1 MNYMNLFYDLETIQA
16 FEADY
21 TKELLEESSDG
32 SLEVKRD
39 IMIHMLSLVQR
50 YKQII
55 YMLAEKRVDEVIKPN
70 KF

>member
-16 FEADY
+16 FEEDY
-21 TKELLEESSDG
+21 TKELLENSSNE

-39 IMIHMLSLVQR
+39 IMIHLLSLVQR

-55 YMLAEKRVDEVIKPN
+55 YMLAEKKVNEVIKPN